1 AIFSNGMHT
10 LGLLGAPRRTQL
22 GVSPYVP
29 ANWEP
34 RLLQTAIGGSI
45 MFIGLYLFVTI
56 LLVTVLRKRAPAA
69 AVPEIPEAESIQDP
83 QLTPAWL
90 DRWAPWL
97 TIAILLIILA
107 YGPNLLYQITNM
119 QNTSPGFRLW

>member
-1 AIFSNGMHT
+1 
-10 LGLLGAPRRTQL
+10 
-22 GVSPYVP
+22 
-29 ANWEP
+29 
-34 RLLQTAIGGSI
+34 

>member
-1 AIFSNGMHT
+1 MLFRS
-10 LGLLGAPRRTQL
+10 GLLGAPRRTPL
-22 GVSPYVP
+22 GVAPYVP

-34 RLLQTAIGGSI
+34 RLLQTAVGGAI
-45 MFIGLYLFVTI
+45 LFVGAFLFVTI
-56 LLVTVLRKRAPAA
+56 MIVTVLRKPALA
-69 AVPEIPEAESIQDP
+69 TQVPQVPEAESIQDP

-97 TIAILLIILA
+97 TIAILLIILV

-119 QNTSPGFRLW
+119 QNTSPGFKLW